1 MHSPTPIILGIDPG
15 TCTTGYALLRSNGT
29 KMEPLDFGCIRPPRQ
44 YKLSDRYLVLFESIE
59 EFIVR
64 HKPSQLAVETQFV
77 SHAHWNVQTA
87 LKLGMA
93 QGTAIIAAKKG
104 GLQVFRYAP
113 AEAKKTVVGNGQ
125 ASKHQV
131 QGMVKMLLALAEE
144 PPEDAADALAL
155 AICHCR
161 TLHSPV
167 KRGEEI

>member
-1 MHSPTPIILGIDPG
+1 
-15 TCTTGYALLRSNGT
+15 
-29 KMEPLDFGCIRPPRQ
+29 MEPLDFGCIRPPRQ

-59 EFIVR
+59 ELIAR
-64 HKPSQLAVETQFV
+64 YHPSQLAVETQFV

-93 QGTAIIAAKKG
+93 QGTAIIAAKRG

-125 ASKHQV
+125 ASKLQV

-161 TLHSPV
+161 TLNSYV

>member
-1 MHSPTPIILGIDPG
+1 MPIILGIDPG
-15 TCTTGYALLRSNGT
+15 TCVTGYALLRCHST
-29 KMEPLDFGCIRPPRQ
+29 RMEPLDFGCIRPPRQ
-44 YKLSDRYLVLFESIE
+44 YKLSDRYLILFESIE
-59 EFIVR
+59 ELIAQYQ
-64 HKPSQLAVETQFV
+64 PSHLAVETQFV

-93 QGTAIIAAKKG
+93 QGAAIIAAKRG

-131 QGMVKMLLALAEE
+131 QGMVKMLLTLPEE

-155 AICHCR
+155 AICHGR
-161 TLHSPV
+161 TLNSYA